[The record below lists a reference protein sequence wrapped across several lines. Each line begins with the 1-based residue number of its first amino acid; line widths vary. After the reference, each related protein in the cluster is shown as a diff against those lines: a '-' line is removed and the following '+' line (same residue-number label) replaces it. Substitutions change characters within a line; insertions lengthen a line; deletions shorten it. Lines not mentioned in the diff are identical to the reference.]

1 MSVRRQVIWGIWPAF
16 ILLPLV
22 AGLFEYRIQ
31 IVESRWGQQEQVAM
45 LARSLA
51 EMARTDSETWS
62 RFQSAGSPISV
73 PVRVQEALRR
83 LPGTRAVAWRE
94 AGFELAFGAVP
105 TTEPPPSL
113 GELRRRVGDSDQVW
127 VKQSAT
133 QEWQAWASV
142 SDGQGIVVGYVLTEM
157 PDGTHQ
163 VSVSVWR
170 KVVWQTAGSGLAGL
184 LMCLALGTFV
194 RRELRR
200 VQVPGEL
207 DLEAAPAQASGSSGS
222 RIMEVG
228 DLGNAFDTM
237 HSVLRE
243 AVDRARRAEETVP
256 TEASLM
262 LAFAEEFLGDEKLE
276 GAGRRVEVR
285 RAGLAAG
292 HFQCLDRD
300 GERCLV
306 VLAEVEAAPGL
317 SAQVAADAAGQFLRS
332 VLPQGL
338 AQALTETA
346 GLYPLRRGMALECVG
361 VGDAAIC
368 WRYEPGSGWTPQTA
382 SVAGRHLILH
392 TLAEPEAVRDLLLYA
407 RAFTDAESS
416 GLAADLVRLLAGR
429 HEGLV
434 AVVTPENGQGMS
446 RSIILEH

>member
-1 MSVRRQVIWGIWPAF
+1 MNVRWQVIWGIWPAF

-31 IVESRWGQQEQVAM
+31 IKESRWGQQEQVAM

-51 EMARTDSETWS
+51 EMARTDPETWS

-73 PVRVQEALRR
+73 PARVQAALSR
-83 LPGTRAVAWRE
+83 LPGAQASAWRQ
-94 AGFELAFGAVP
+94 AGLELAFSAAP

-113 GELRRRVGDSDQVW
+113 GDLRRRVGDSDQVW

-133 QEWQAWASV
+133 HEWQAWAAV
-142 SDGQGIVVGYVLTEM
+142 RDGQGSVVGYVLAEM
-157 PDGTHQ
+157 PDVTHR
-163 VSVSVWR
+163 VSLMVWR

-184 LMCLALGTFV
+184 LMCLVLGTFV

-200 VQVPGEL
+200 LQVPGEL

-237 HSVLRE
+237 HSLLRE
-243 AVDRARRAEETVP
+243 AVDSARRAQETAS

-262 LAFAEEFLGDEKLE
+262 RAFAEEFP
-276 GAGRRVEVR
+276 GAENLAGSGCRVEARRV
-285 RAGLAAG
+285 GLAAG

-300 GERCLV
+300 GGRCLV
-306 VLAEVEAAPGL
+306 VLAEVEATPGL
-317 SAQVAADAAGQFLRS
+317 SAQVAADSAGHFLRS
-332 VLPQGL
+332 VLSRGL
-338 AQALTETA
+338 SQALADTVA
-346 GLYPLRRGMALECVG
+346 LYPLRRGMALEFTG
-361 VGDAAIC
+361 AGDAASC
-368 WRYEPGSGWTPQTA
+368 WRYQPGSGWTPQPA
-382 SVAGRHLILH
+382 PYAGRHLILH
-392 TLAEPEAVRDLLLYA
+392 TLAEQEAVRDLLLYA
-407 RAFTDAESS
+407 RAFAAAEPS

-429 HEGLV
+429 HQGLV
-434 AVVTPENGQGMS
+434 AVITPG
-446 RSIILEH
+446 L

>member
-1 MSVRRQVIWGIWPAF
+1 VNVRWQVIWGIWPAF

-31 IVESRWGQQEQVAM
+31 IKESRWGQQEQVAM
-45 LARSLA
+45 LARSLG

-73 PVRVQEALRR
+73 PARVQEALRR
-83 LPGTRAVAWRE
+83 LPGARAVAWRE
-94 AGFELAFGAVP
+94 AGFEPAFGAVP

-113 GELRRRVGDSDQVW
+113 GELRRRVGDSDRVW

-133 QEWQAWASV
+133 QEWQAWAAV
-142 SDGQGIVVGYVLTEM
+142 RDGQGIVVGYVLAEM
-157 PDGTHQ
+157 PDDTRQ
-163 VSVSVWR
+163 VSTTVWH

-200 VQVPGEL
+200 LRVPGEL

-262 LAFAEEFLGDEKLE
+262 RAFAEEFLGEEKLE
-276 GAGRRVEVR
+276 GIGCRVEAR

-292 HFQCLDRD
+292 HFQCLDQD
-300 GERCLV
+300 GGRCLV
-306 VLAEVEAAPGL
+306 VLAEVQAPPGL
-317 SAQVAADAAGQFLRS
+317 SAQVAADAAGHFLRS
-332 VLPQGL
+332 VLPRGL
-338 AQALTETA
+338 SHALADTA
-346 GLYPLRRGMALECVG
+346 ALYPLRRGMVLEFTGASDSVSC
-361 VGDAAIC
+361 
-368 WRYEPGSGWTPQTA
+368 RHYQPGSGWTPQPA
-382 SVAGRHLILH
+382 LYAGRHLLLH

-407 RAFTDAESS
+407 RAFAAAEPS
-416 GLAADLVRLLAGR
+416 GLAGDLVRLLAGR
-429 HEGLV
+429 HQGLV
-434 AVVTPENGQGMS
+434 AVVTPS
-446 RSIILEH
+446 P